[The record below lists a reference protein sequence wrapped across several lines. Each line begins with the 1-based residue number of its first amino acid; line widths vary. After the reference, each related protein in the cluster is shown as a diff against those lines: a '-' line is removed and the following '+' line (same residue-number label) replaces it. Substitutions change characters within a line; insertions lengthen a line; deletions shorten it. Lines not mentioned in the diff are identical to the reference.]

1 VDNLANMECNER
13 RYAYEILVGTPIR
26 RTSVN
31 IGTFEYENISAVQ
44 DF

>member
-1 VDNLANMECNER
+1 MECNER
-13 RYAYEILVGTPIR
+13 RNACEILAGTPQR

-31 IGTFEYENISAVQ
+31 VGTFEYENIAAVQ